1 MDRRVSGLTIRTA
14 TLADIPR
21 VAEIYCAARLLA
33 YDGLV
38 PEADLIASA
47 APDRPKWLELLEDE
61 GVTFL
66 VGERDGDILVM
77 AILEGSKLESLHV
90 DPAAHGGGIGKA
102 LLAHCRALAGP
113 SMELYCLAGNDRA
126 IGFYEKAGMRQTGS
140 VDQEIYG
147 ARYDALRFAY
157 ED

>member
-1 MDRRVSGLTIRTA
+1 MSGLTIRPA
-14 TLADIPR
+14 TLEDIPH
-21 VAEIYCAARLLA
+21 VAQIYCAARLIA

-47 APDRPKWLELLEDE
+47 APDRPKWRELLEDE

-66 VGERDGDILVM
+66 VGERDGEILAM
-77 AILEGSKLESLHV
+77 AILEGAKLESLHV
-90 DPAAHGGGIGKA
+90 DPAAQGGGIGKA

-113 SMELYCLAGNDRA
+113 SMELHCLVANDRA
-126 IGFYEKAGMRQTGS
+126 IGFYEKAGMRRTGS
-140 VDQEIYG
+140 VDQEVYG
-147 ARYDALRFAY
+147 VLYDALRFAY